1 MKFQVF
7 HLSSTLQTTLFFLL
21 VLLVQPPRGL
31 MLPHH
36 PMVYL
41 PTLDNPEWEAAL
53 LQLQALLGA
62 PGGRAAGEFKPWAL
76 VEEPDSEEHLER
88 AEAELGWGQ
97 RSTVKGQKREELGRR
112 PVGTFPDNHI
122 VAVPY
127 PQGGEVEEEEGGEKR
142 NEALTSIAGGLQA
155 FNRQKGGFG
164 FRFGRK

>member
-1 MKFQVF
+1 MKFQVL
-7 HLSSTLQTTLFFLL
+7 HLSSTLQTTVFFLL

-31 MLPHH
+31 MLPLH

-53 LQLQALLGA
+53 LQLQASLGA
-62 PGGRAAGEFKPWAL
+62 SGGRAATELQPWAL
-76 VEEPDSEEHLER
+76 TEEPGPEELLER
-88 AEAELGWGQ
+88 AKAELGWGQ

-122 VAVPY
+122 VDVPY
-127 PQGGEVEEEEGGEKR
+127 PQGGEVEEEGGEKR
-142 NEALTSIAGGLQA
+142 NEVLTSIAGGLQA

>member
-7 HLSSTLQTTLFFLL
+7 HLSSSLQTTVVFLL

-36 PMVYL
+36 PVMYL
-41 PTLDNPEWEAAL
+41 PTLDNPEWEAAM
-53 LQLQALLGA
+53 LQLQASLGA
-62 PGGRAAGEFKPWAL
+62 LSDRPASELQPWAL
-76 VEEPDSEEHLER
+76 LQELRPDEILER
-88 AEAELGWGQ
+88 VKEELGWPQ
-97 RSTVKGQKREELGRR
+97 RVKGQKREELDRR
-112 PVGTFPDNHI
+112 PIGTFPDNHI
-122 VAVPY
+122 ETVAY
-127 PQGGEVEEEEGGEKR
+127 PEGIEEEGGEKR

>member
-1 MKFQVF
+1 MKSQVF
-7 HLSSTLQTTLFFLL
+7 HLSSTLQTTVFFLL

-41 PTLDNPEWEAAL
+41 PTLDNPEWEAAM
-53 LQLQALLGA
+53 LQLQASLGG
-62 PGGRAAGEFKPWAL
+62 PDGRPVATLQPWAL
-76 VEEPDSEEHLER
+76 IQEPEPKELLER
-88 AEAELGWGQ
+88 VKAELGWGP
-97 RSTVKGQKREELGRR
+97 RDMVKDQKREELGRR
-112 PVGTFPDNHI
+112 PMGTFPDNHI
-122 VAVPY
+122 MPVPY
-127 PQGGEVEEEEGGEKR
+127 PQGGEVEEEGGEKR